1 MYTTVLTR
9 WIGRGR
15 SESCRDCV
23 RVDNSLLPWPAGFT
37 ARTVAGLGRVGN
49 EATDSHGVP
58 RPVVL

>member
-23 RVDNSLLPWPAGFT
+23 RVDNSLLPWPAVHW
-37 ARTVAGLGRVGN
+37 ADHRWAGKSGKRSNGL
-49 EATDSHGVP
+49 AHGVP
-58 RPVVL
+58 RPLVL